1 MHAKRPCAG
10 RYQYDPNARVRDAMA
25 HIWRA
30 LVPEPK
36 KALEAHFGAV
46 AAELL
51 REMGGRL
58 WRSREAACAALADL
72 LQARRGLRR
81 GRRGARPARASQLHA
96 STSRR
101 FLH

>member
-1 MHAKRPCAG
+1 MHATRLFAG

-72 LQARRGLRR
+72 LQARRD
-81 GRRGARPARASQLHA
+81 S
-96 STSRR
+96 
-101 FLH
+101 

>member
-1 MHAKRPCAG
+1 MG
-10 RYQYDPNARVRDAMA
+10 

-30 LVPEPK
+30 LVPEPRR
-36 KALEAHFGAV
+36 ALEAHFGAV

-72 LQARRGLRR
+72 LQVLQCPVVKLPNCVALLSECTPFVYMW
-81 GRRGARPARASQLHA
+81 A
-96 STSRR
+96 
-101 FLH
+101 

>member
-1 MHAKRPCAG
+1 
-10 RYQYDPNARVRDAMA
+10 MA

-72 LQARRGLRR
+72 LQARRD
-81 GRRGARPARASQLHA
+81 S
-96 STSRR
+96 
-101 FLH
+101 

>member
-1 MHAKRPCAG
+1 
-10 RYQYDPNARVRDAMA
+10 MA

-30 LVPEPK
+30 LVPDPK
-36 KALEAHFGAV
+36 KALETHFGAV

-72 LQARRGLRR
+72 LQARLKITWRRLGLR
-81 GRRGARPARASQLHA
+81 
-96 STSRR
+96 SR
-101 FLH
+101 